1 MNAAEYARH
10 RGLSRM
16 RISQYIATGKISAT
30 KVGRGYEID
39 PETADREL
47 AGSIDQRHSAALE
60 VKAIKASGRPS
71 PLINPDKPLVEV
83 EKPRRSQAKQQAVMP
98 EPMKGGPTYAEAQRA
113 REVYRAERERLK
125 LMQEKGELVMAADV
139 KKEVT
144 NLTRAIRDNMLS
156 IPDRIASQIAATNT
170 THEVHRLLAD
180 EIRTALRVLADA

>member
-39 PETADREL
+39 PATADREL
-47 AGSIDQRHSAALE
+47 EGSIDQRSTTAKTPRQAKPKEEQKPINVDRPLLE
-60 VKAIKASGRPS
+60 DRKQRVAGKSVA
-71 PLINPDKPLVEV
+71 LVEQ
-83 EKPRRSQAKQQAVMP
+83 S
-98 EPMKGGPTYAEAQRA
+98 KGGPTYAEAQRA

-125 LMQEKGELVMAADV
+125 LMQEKGELVIAADV

-144 NLTRAIRDNMLS
+144 NLTRSIRDNMLS
-156 IPDRIASQIAATNT
+156 IPDRIASQIAATST